1 MNELD
6 IIRKLAV
13 AAKGETIP
21 EVSVTRAVIAA
32 INANTEQSDRPLMW
46 IAGLSSLAALAAC
59 VLAVQAFETWP
70 DPSAIPLFAIAGLV
84 TL

>member
-13 AAKGETIP
+13 AARDETIP
-21 EVSVTRAVIAA
+21 QTAVTSGVIAA
-32 INANTEQSDRPLMW
+32 INGYAEQSDRPLMW
-46 IAGLSSLAALAAC
+46 IAGLSSLVALAVC

-84 TL
+84 AL

>member
-6 IIRKLAV
+6 IIRKLAI
-13 AAKGETIP
+13 AARGETIP
-21 EVSVTRAVIAA
+21 EVSVTRGVIAA
-32 INANTEQSDRPLMW
+32 ISGYAEEGDGPLMW

-59 VLAVQAFETWP
+59 VLAVQAFETLP

-84 TL
+84 AL

>member
-6 IIRKLAV
+6 IIRKLAL
-13 AAKGETIP
+13 AAKDEPIP
-21 EVSVTRAVIAA
+21 QAAVTRGVIAA
-32 INANTEQSDRPLMW
+32 IDGYAEQSDQPLMW
-46 IAGLSSLAALAAC
+46 IAGLSSLVALAVC
-59 VLAVQAFETWP
+59 VLAVQTFETWP